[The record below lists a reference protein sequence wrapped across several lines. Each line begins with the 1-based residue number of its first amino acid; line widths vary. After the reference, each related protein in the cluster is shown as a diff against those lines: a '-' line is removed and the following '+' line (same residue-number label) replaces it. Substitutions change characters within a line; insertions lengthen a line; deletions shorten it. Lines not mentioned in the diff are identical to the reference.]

1 MVTLGVPKLCWSTG
15 HTHQPDTT
23 QLPGGASWPHMEPEF
38 HYVSIVTVY
47 TTGTEW
53 CVCVQEAAS
62 FDPEPLHH
70 SCLGQKE
77 GIVTSFSWPQGH
89 RLSLKLPEQGWV
101 STGNISGVQKRL
113 LAPEQVA
120 F

>member
-1 MVTLGVPKLCWSTG
+1 MCVCVC
-15 HTHQPDTT
+15 
-23 QLPGGASWPHMEPEF
+23 
-38 HYVSIVTVY
+38 V
-47 TTGTEW
+47 

-101 STGNISGVQKRL
+101 STGNISGVQKEAFGPRTGGL
-113 LAPEQVA
+113 LGLSLIGLIVSEEGLK
-120 F
+120 